1 MKIEEDRL
9 IRNYYY
15 AILFSALQAQDKS
28 FKLAVTHLHIAQMNK
43 TGPIIVIDDDKDDC
57 DIINTV
63 YSNLKYQNKLLTF
76 TKGREALEYL
86 QLGDIQPFI
95 IISDIYMK
103 EISGFE
109 LRAMIHSDENLRIK
123 CIPYLF
129 FTSGDATSH
138 LVTTAYS
145 MSIQGFF
152 QKPTTY
158 DEMRDLLVHIIE
170 YWKRGMTPGRFK
182 V

>member
-1 MKIEEDRL
+1 
-9 IRNYYY
+9 
-15 AILFSALQAQDKS
+15 
-28 FKLAVTHLHIAQMNK
+28 MNK
-43 TGPIIVIDDDKDDC
+43 QGPIIVIDDDNDDC

-63 YSNLKYQNKLLTF
+63 YANLNYQNELLTF
-76 TKGREALEYL
+76 NEGLEALQYL
-86 QLGDIQPFI
+86 KLAHIKPFI

-109 LRAMIHSDENLRIK
+109 LRAMIHGDENIRIK

-138 LVTTAYS
+138 LITTAYS

-152 QKPTTY
+152 QKPSTY
-158 DEMRDLLVHIIE
+158 DE
-170 YWKRGMTPGRFK
+170 
-182 V
+182 